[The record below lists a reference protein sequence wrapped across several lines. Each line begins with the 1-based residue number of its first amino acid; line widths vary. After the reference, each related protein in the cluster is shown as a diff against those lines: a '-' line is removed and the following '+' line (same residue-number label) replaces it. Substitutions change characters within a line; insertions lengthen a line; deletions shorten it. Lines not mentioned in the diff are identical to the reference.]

1 MALIWFCSSIRIT
14 NPKVESRL
22 MQFSPK
28 LKNSWPAK
36 TLEEL
41 ENQTWKYP
49 EFDSYL
55 LRTCYELRKKS
66 LQQFTV
72 EDIRILVGQ
81 NIGLKYLVPIAISVL
96 QENILAEGDFYEG
109 DLLKSSLT
117 IQEEYWQDDYQ
128 NWKQLNELFLR
139 NTEMLESCET
149 SKNIRKG
156 WFDSYREFSQIHE

>member
-1 MALIWFCSSIRIT
+1 
-14 NPKVESRL
+14 

-55 LRTCYELRKKS
+55 LRACYVLRKKS

-96 QENILAEGDFYEG
+96 QENILAEGDLYEG
-109 DLLKSSLT
+109 DLLKNLLT
-117 IQEEYWQDDYQ
+117 IQKEYWQGDYQ
-128 NWKQLNELFLR
+128 GWKQLNELFLR
-139 NTEMLESCET
+139 NMEMLESCET

-156 WFDSYREFSQIHE
+156 WFDSYREFLQIHE